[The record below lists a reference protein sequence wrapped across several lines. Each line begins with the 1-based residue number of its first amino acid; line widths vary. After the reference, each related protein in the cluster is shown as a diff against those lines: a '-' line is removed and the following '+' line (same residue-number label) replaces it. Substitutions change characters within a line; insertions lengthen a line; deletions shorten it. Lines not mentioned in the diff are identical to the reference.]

1 MPKTKLINYIKNTI
15 IRCSGTAGGVARDRG
30 EKSVVARRGELGS
43 ALEHAACAEKRDLL
57 VSLGSSVDGI
67 TSAEAARRL
76 EQNGPN
82 SPTERRRLP
91 LALRLA
97 ASFVSPFTLILA
109 ALAAVSLYTNVIL
122 AAPGDEDPS
131 TCVIIAVM
139 VAISGVL
146 RFVQED
152 RGLAAAESLRKLVT
166 TTCCVVRAGEP
177 EREAPFSELVIG
189 DVVRLAAGDLV
200 PADARVIEAK
210 DLFLNQAALTGESEP
225 VEKTADPRP
234 AAVPS
239 RALTVGD
246 CENIVFTGTSVVSG
260 SARAVVVA
268 TGDDT
273 YVGRVMGACR
283 ERPAQTSFD
292 AGVASVS
299 RVLVAFMLVMCPIV
313 FLLNGLTKGD
323 WLSALLFSVSVAVGI
338 TPQML
343 PVIVTTCLARGA
355 REMAR
360 HEVIVKDLAA
370 IQNLGAMDVLCCDK
384 TGTLTEDRVILE
396 RHINVEGHPDD
407 RVLRHA
413 YLVSH
418 FQTGLRNLIDEA
430 IIGRYETLAEKDR
443 ELAGVASRY
452 RRVDEVPFD
461 FERRRMSV
469 VIEDERGKSQMVTK
483 GAVREVLAACSH
495 VELAEGVRPLDDGL
509 RARLLARAEDL
520 GARGMRTIAVAQKA
534 DPRPV
539 GAFGPED
546 ERDMVFMGYLAFLDP
561 PKQSAAEA
569 IERLTKAGV
578 SVRVVTGDAEG
589 VAACVCRTVG
599 VRVEGVLL
607 GPEVDALDDAALA
620 ARAEETQLFARLSPL
635 QKARVVRALRAAGH
649 VVGFMGDGINDAAA
663 MRAADVGVSVD
674 TAVDVAK
681 ESAQVILTR
690 KDLSVLVRGVREGR
704 RTYANTIKYIK
715 ATASSNFGNVLSV
728 LVASAFLPFL
738 PMSALQLLLLGL
750 AYTVACAALPWD
762 NVDEAFLASPRTWDA
777 RSIVRFMLWM
787 GPLSSVFDL
796 VTYAAMFFVVAPTAA
811 GGPWDTLGPAAAA
824 AFVAVFHTGWFV
836 ESMWTQTL
844 VLFALR
850 GERVLASEGR
860 PARAL
865 AAVAV
870 LGVAALTAL
879 PWIPG
884 ASEALGLAPLPAAF
898 WLVLVT
904 CAVGYLL
911 LVGFVKRL
919 YVRRFASLL

>member
-1 MPKTKLINYIKNTI
+1 M
-15 IRCSGTAGGVARDRG
+15 
-30 EKSVVARRGELGS
+30 
-43 ALEHAACAEKRDLL
+43 
-57 VSLGSSVDGI
+57 
-67 TSAEAARRL
+67 
-76 EQNGPN
+76 
-82 SPTERRRLP
+82 
-91 LALRLA
+91 
-97 ASFVSPFTLILA
+97 
-109 ALAAVSLYTNVIL
+109 
-122 AAPGDEDPS
+122 
-131 TCVIIAVM
+131 
-139 VAISGVL
+139 
-146 RFVQED
+146 
-152 RGLAAAESLRKLVT
+152 
-166 TTCCVVRAGEP
+166 
-177 EREAPFSELVIG
+177 
-189 DVVRLAAGDLV
+189 
-200 PADARVIEAK
+200 
-210 DLFLNQAALTGESEP
+210 
-225 VEKTADPRP
+225 
-234 AAVPS
+234 
-239 RALTVGD
+239 
-246 CENIVFTGTSVVSG
+246 
-260 SARAVVVA
+260 
-268 TGDDT
+268 
-273 YVGRVMGACR
+273 
-283 ERPAQTSFD
+283 
-292 AGVASVS
+292 
-299 RVLVAFMLVMCPIV
+299 
-313 FLLNGLTKGD
+313 
-323 WLSALLFSVSVAVGI
+323 
-338 TPQML
+338 
-343 PVIVTTCLARGA
+343 
-355 REMAR
+355 
-360 HEVIVKDLAA
+360 
-370 IQNLGAMDVLCCDK
+370 
-384 TGTLTEDRVILE
+384 
-396 RHINVEGHPDD
+396 
-407 RVLRHA
+407 
-413 YLVSH
+413 SH

-430 IIGRYETLAEKDR
+430 IIGRYESLAEKDR

-495 VELAEGVRPLDDGL
+495 VELAEGVRPLDGGL

-520 GARGMRTIAVAQKA
+520 GARGMRTIAVAQKTN
-534 DPRPV
+534 PRPV

-569 IERLTKAGV
+569 IERLTNAGV

-635 QKARVVRALRAAGH
+635 QKARVVRALRANGH

-762 NVDEAFLASPRTWDA
+762 NVDEAFLAGPRTWDA

-796 VTYAAMFFVVAPTAA
+796 VTYAAMFFVVAPMAA
-811 GGPWDTLGPAAAA
+811 GGPWDTLGPAASA

-844 VLFALR
+844 VLFSLR
-850 GERVLASEGR
+850 GERCLSPKCR

-865 AAVAV
+865 AAVAI
-870 LGVAALTAL
+870 LGVAALTTL

-884 ASEALGLAPLPAAF
+884 VSEALGLAPLPAAF

-911 LVGFVKRL
+911 LVGLMKRL
-919 YVRRFASLL
+919 YVRRFGSLL